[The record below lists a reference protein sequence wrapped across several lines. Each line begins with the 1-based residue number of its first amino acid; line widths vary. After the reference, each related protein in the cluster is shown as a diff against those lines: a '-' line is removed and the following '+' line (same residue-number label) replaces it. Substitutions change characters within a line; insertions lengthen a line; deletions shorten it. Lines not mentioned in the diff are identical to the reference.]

1 VVAPFASPKV
11 ASQTSNRRRGRM
23 IERLCYVYGV
33 VGSSIETATAPTGI
47 DGGPV
52 SLISS
57 GDVSALATSVSA
69 EDYAPDRV
77 ESLTADVDWVSER
90 AMAHDRVLTW
100 ASDNGAVIPFPMW
113 TLFRDS
119 KAVKGMLSK
128 RMAELQQTFARIA
141 DGREFIVRVY
151 VQPGVLKDRL
161 GEHSSELTALE
172 ANAAKATPGQKY
184 LLERK
189 IENLR
194 RDAGRDVTAK
204 VASEIHD
211 GLRLASMDTIREQP
225 VNSGAPR
232 EQGRAVLNASFLVAP
247 KRVVEFQRALTA
259 MVNKYEP
266 SGFKFDFTGPW
277 PPYHF
282 VGERSP

>member
-1 VVAPFASPKV
+1 
-11 ASQTSNRRRGRM
+11 M
-23 IERLCYVYGV
+23 IDRLCYVYGV
-33 VGSSIETATAPTGI
+33 VGRTVETATAPTGV
-47 DGGPV
+47 DGGVV
-52 SLISS
+52 SLISH
-57 GDVSALATSVSA
+57 GEVSALTTSVSA
-69 EDYAPDRV
+69 EDYAPERV

-113 TLFRDS
+113 TLFRDA
-119 KAVKGMLSK
+119 KAVKAMLSK
-128 RMAELQQTFARIA
+128 RLGELQSTFKRIA

-151 VQPGVLKDRL
+151 VQPSVLKDRL
-161 GEHSSELTALE
+161 GEHSTELTSLE
-172 ANAAKATPGQKY
+172 AAAARATPGQKY

-189 IENLR
+189 IEDLR
-194 RDAGRDVTAK
+194 RDAGRDIAAKTAE
-204 VASEIHD
+204 EIHD
-211 GLRLASMDTIREQP
+211 ALRAASMETVREQP
-225 VNSGAPR
+225 VNSGAPS
-232 EQGRAVLNASFLVAP
+232 EQGRAILNASFLVAP
-247 KRVVEFQRALTA
+247 QRVVEFQRALTA

>member
-1 VVAPFASPKV
+1 
-11 ASQTSNRRRGRM
+11 M

-33 VGSSIETATAPTGI
+33 VRSSVDPTTAPNGI

-52 SLISS
+52 SLITNK
-57 GDVSALATSVSA
+57 DVSALATSVSA
-69 EDYAPDRV
+69 EDYTPERV
-77 ESLTADVDWVSER
+77 ESLTADVDWVSQR

-100 ASDNGAVIPFPMW
+100 ASDNGSVIPFPMW
-113 TLFRDS
+113 TLFRDA

-128 RMAELQQTFARIA
+128 RLDELEQTFARIA

-151 VQPGVLKDRL
+151 VQPGVLKERL
-161 GEHSSELTALE
+161 GEHSAELTALE
-172 ANAAKATPGQKY
+172 AQAANATPGQQY

-194 RDAGRDVTAK
+194 RDAGRDVSAK
-204 VASEIHD
+204 VAVEIHD
-211 GLRLASMDTIREQP
+211 VLRTCSMETVREQP

-232 EQGRAVLNASFLVAP
+232 EQGRAILNASFLVAP
-247 KRVVEFQRALTA
+247 PKVAEFQRALTS

-282 VGERSP
+282 VGERSA

>member
-1 VVAPFASPKV
+1 
-11 ASQTSNRRRGRM
+11 M

-33 VGSSIETATAPTGI
+33 VRSSVDTATAPKGI
-47 DGGPV
+47 DGG
-52 SLISS
+52 SITLISN
-57 GDVSALATSVSA
+57 GNVSALATPVSA
-69 EDYAPDRV
+69 DDYAPERV
-77 ESLTADVDWVSER
+77 EALTADVDWVSQR
-90 AMAHDRVLTW
+90 AMSHDRVLTW

-113 TLFRDS
+113 TLFRDA
-119 KAVKGMLSK
+119 KAVQAMLSK
-128 RMAELQQTFARIA
+128 RTPELEKTFARIA
-141 DGREFIVRVY
+141 DGKEFIVRVY

-161 GEHSSELTALE
+161 NDHNPELTALE
-172 ANAAKATPGQKY
+172 AEAAKATPGQKY

-194 RDAGRDVTAK
+194 RDAGRDVSQK
-204 VASEIHD
+204 VATEIHD
-211 GLRLASMDTIREQP
+211 ALTAASMETVREQP

-232 EQGRAVLNASFLVAP
+232 EQGRAILNASFLVAAP
-247 KRVVEFQRALTA
+247 RVVEFQRSLTG

-282 VGERSP
+282 VGSRSQ